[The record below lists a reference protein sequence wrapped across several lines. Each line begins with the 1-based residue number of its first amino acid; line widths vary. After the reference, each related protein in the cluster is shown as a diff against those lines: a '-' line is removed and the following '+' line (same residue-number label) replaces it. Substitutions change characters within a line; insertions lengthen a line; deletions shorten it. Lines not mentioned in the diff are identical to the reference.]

1 MQHMAARIIDGRA
14 LAARLR
20 AALKPAVAALA
31 ARGALPGL
39 AAIVVGDDAASRAYV
54 RNKIRACEETGV
66 RSESHELPAQAS
78 EQAILERVAAL
89 NADARVHGILV
100 QLPLPRGLNAER
112 VLAAV
117 APAKDVDGLHAD
129 NLGLLLRGRPRFVP
143 CTPAGVMRLLEHAG
157 VPLAGRRAVVIGRSS
172 IVGKPLALLLLQNDA
187 TVTICHSK
195 TAHLAALARE
205 ADVLVA
211 AAGAPR
217 LVGAEMV
224 KPGACVID
232 VGIHRAEDGKLLGDV
247 DAAAVAQVAG
257 WLTPVPGGVGPMTVA
272 MLVANTVRATELALG
287 QAAAE

>member
-1 MQHMAARIIDGRA
+1 MQHMAARIIDGKA
-14 LAARLR
+14 LAAELR

-31 ARGALPGL
+31 ARGARPGL
-39 AAIVVGDDAASRAYV
+39 AAIVVGDDAASRVYV

-66 RSESHELPAQAS
+66 RSEAHALPAQAS

-89 NADARVHGILV
+89 NADERVHGILV
-100 QLPLPRGLNAER
+100 QLPLPRGVNAER

-117 APAKDVDGLHAD
+117 SPAKDVDGFHAD

-143 CTPAGVMRLLEHAG
+143 CTPAGVMRLLQHAG
-157 VPLAGRRAVVIGRSS
+157 MPLAGRRAVVIGRSS
-172 IVGKPLALLLLQNDA
+172 VVGKPLALLLLQKDA

-195 TAHLAALARE
+195 TVHLAALARE

-211 AAGAPR
+211 AAGVPR

-224 KPGACVID
+224 KPGACVVD
-232 VGIHRAEDGKLLGDV
+232 VGIHRSEDGRLVGDV
-247 DAAAVAQVAG
+247 DAAAVAPIAG

-272 MLVANTVRATELALG
+272 MLVANTVRATELSLG
-287 QAAAE
+287 QAVAG